1 MYLST
6 DCWPGFLAL
15 DQNGRWGGGGTRVV
29 GEGGAKK
36 CKKCFVLRGLVYVPL
51 FNRFAHSAGPGVE
64 GSVWQASSLRTPGQA
79 NGGSSYPMRVTR
91 VARPAR
97 CFDGG
102 FKTRSPGA
110 AKISLPGLQNGLLE
124 VSAEIVAGR
133 LCGPP
138 SEAAREFPGG
148 HFGSY
153 FCNAR
158 SKHAKR

>member
-1 MYLST
+1 
-6 DCWPGFLAL
+6 
-15 DQNGRWGGGGTRVV
+15 
-29 GEGGAKK
+29 
-36 CKKCFVLRGLVYVPL
+36 
-51 FNRFAHSAGPGVE
+51 
-64 GSVWQASSLRTPGQA
+64 
-79 NGGSSYPMRVTR
+79 MRVTR

-148 HFGSY
+148 HFGVLLQRTLEA
-153 FCNAR
+153 CETMKHG
-158 SKHAKR
+158 SKINMFGAL